1 MTAMLPDGS
10 NPEGVDPE
18 PALSWSSKDDFKDVI
33 VHGSTTSWPTCKILS
48 LLIYC
53 DIPFTLTGKP
63 KKTSDYK
70 KMPVLDVAGRQVND
84 SGIIMKFLV
93 PALGLDSEE
102 YQEWNRKISF
112 CLDPTI
118 RRHMTAPDA
127 ARIANVFTGIPSCC
141 GCCIGGPISRMIN
154 GMGEKMRALDKGF
167 TFGDEIEIAKEFK
180 AHMGKNNFF
189 AGQEVGAVDISFY
202 GEIAGLIYAKCEM
215 SENMITA
222 AGLEDWLR
230 RMQTVIPFSKL
241 FGKQSK
247 GDNKGQPARE

>member
-1 MTAMLPDGS
+1 MLPDGS
-10 NPEGVDPE
+10 NPEGVDPV
-18 PALSWSSKDDFKDVI
+18 PALGWSSKDDFKDVI
-33 VHGSTTSWPTCKILS
+33 VHGSAGSWPTCKILS

-84 SGIIMKFLV
+84 SGIIMKYLV
-93 PALGLDSEE
+93 PALGLDSDE

-118 RRHMTAPDA
+118 RRHLSPQDA
-127 ARIANVFTGIPSCC
+127 ARVASTFLGIPSCC
-141 GCCIGGPISRMIN
+141 GCCVGGLISRMIN
-154 GMGEKMRALDKGF
+154 GAGEKMRALDKGF

-180 AHMGKNNFF
+180 THMGKNDYF
-189 AGQEVGAVDISFY
+189 AGQEIGAVDISFY

-215 SENMITA
+215 SDNMIDV
-222 AGLEDWLR
+222 AGLQDWLI
-230 RMQTVIPFSKL
+230 RMQKAIPPSKL
-241 FGKQSK
+241 FEKQPK
-247 GDNKGQPARE
+247 GEDRRPSARE